1 MSTVALWHADQT
13 VALTGHRRHLHKGPA
28 VAPAFIEPAL
38 ASQIQFGPTALAASI
53 ARTATLRA
61 APPELLAHIR
71 DSTLSEAQILLA
83 DGPSFTLSPLLRDL
97 ADSERTHFASR
108 VGAGITDLY
117 MNALGYTWRD
127 NAACLSSSLKPH
139 ADFLYYGGNS
149 ASHGV
154 VLAEARGSFAA
165 KVSDSKVA
173 RMAEEKYLRQV
184 RPHVGQYSPH
194 GQVVHG
200 YSIAFGAKPD
210 MPGAYL
216 RLSQTRRPKTK
227 PTAKPGT
234 PKPSSTS
241 PVATPAGMALATHR
255 SNFILMGA
263 QPVVDWIDWLVSNR
277 EIPDGEPVTFV
288 QFEYAERSFLSSTE
302 AMAAFGGPFLRFKTP
317 EEHNLFW
324 VRWDG
329 YWPEHLRSRGLFAI
343 EEKAA
348 TVFLGALSGMIRSGP
363 QARPTALELPIGD
376 IAGFSENRKDVG
388 DRRSEDAY
396 DYALFRDG
404 LALVADPR
412 RSKLL
417 GLRHWH
423 PKEGF
428 M

>member
-1 MSTVALWHADQT
+1 MLWSVDQT
-13 VALTGHRRHLHKGPA
+13 VALTGHRRHLHRGPV
-28 VAPAFIEPAL
+28 VAPAFTEPML
-38 ASQIQFGPTALAASI
+38 ARSIQFGPTALAASI

-61 APPELLAHIR
+61 APPELLVHMR
-71 DSTLSEAQILLA
+71 DIALSEAQILLA
-83 DGPSFTLSPLLRDL
+83 DGPSFTLSPFLRDL
-97 ADSERTHFASR
+97 ADIERTHFASR
-108 VGAGITDLY
+108 VGAGVTDLY

-139 ADFLYYGGNS
+139 ADFLYFGGNS
-149 ASHGV
+149 AGHGV

-184 RPHVGQYSPH
+184 RPHVGQHSPH
-194 GQVVHG
+194 GQVIHG

-227 PTAKPGT
+227 PTPGT

-241 PVATPAGMALATHR
+241 SVATPASMALATHR
-255 SNFILMGA
+255 SNFILVGA
-263 QPVVDWIDWLVSNR
+263 LPVVDWIDWLVNDR
-277 EIPDGEPVTFV
+277 EIPEGEPVTFV
-288 QFEYAERSFLSSTE
+288 QFQYAERSFLASTG
-302 AMAAFGGPFLRFKTP
+302 AMAPFGGPFLKIKTP

-324 VRWDG
+324 AHWDG

-363 QARPTALELPIGD
+363 QARPTTLELPIGD
-376 IAGFSENRKDVG
+376 IAGFFDNRRDLG
-388 DRRSEDAY
+388 GRRSKDGY

-412 RSKLL
+412 RRKLS